1 MHATCSSLDNLR
13 LREDL
18 YDSSGFLER
27 HSMAAIDHVRL
38 ARVGGDDNEWHFH
51 VGSPG
56 LGCFLMSFQD
66 IIDGRRF
73 TKQVKIGV

>member
-1 MHATCSSLDNLR
+1 MV
-13 LREDL
+13 
-18 YDSSGFLER
+18 
-27 HSMAAIDHVRL
+27 AIDHVRL

-51 VGSPG
+51 ISSSG